1 MLQTLPYLK
10 ETRQSSSLRSS
21 ISGPFYQGGHGDFP
35 LFLIL
40 IGLPHQHNSAGNND
54 YGLLNHLTHQP
65 DIPHNSVPKKDFIYV
80 ENELVFKRFTGQTML
95 HSNLEANTIM
105 EQ

>member
-1 MLQTLPYLK
+1 MLQMWPYLK

-21 ISGPFYQGGHGDFP
+21 ISDPFYQGGHGDFH

-40 IGLPHQHNSAGNND
+40 IGLPHQHTSVGSND
-54 YGLLNHLTHQP
+54 YGLLNHSTHQR
-65 DIPHNSVPKKDFIYV
+65 DIPHSSVPKKDFIYA

-105 EQ
+105 EW